1 MLPAFEKVV
10 PPPGRSLAWDT
21 FDLAA
26 FPYRWHFHP
35 EFELT
40 LITAGRGRRFVGD
53 SIEPFEP
60 GDLVLLGPHLPH
72 TWHSMPARGERSG
85 AVVVRFGPD
94 VLGAGFLERAECGRL
109 RRLMAAAGRGLVFSG
124 RAAREV
130 GDRIVGLAA
139 AAPLERLLALPA
151 LLDRL
156 AERAE
161 PRPLSSLE
169 WDAAPPSRDARRI
182 DRACRHIM
190 QHFTEPLSLAAVA
203 AVVKLSPAGFS
214 RFFHRMTGRT
224 FVGWLTEVRIGHACR
239 LLVQTDQPV
248 LEIAIDSGFGNL
260 SNFNR
265 AFRRLR
271 GRTPREWRRTAA
283 HGGPR
288 PKSSASASPSSIVG

>member
-1 MLPAFEKVV
+1 MLPMFEKVV
-10 PPPGRSLAWDT
+10 PPPGRSLAWDI

-53 SIEPFEP
+53 SIETFEP

-72 TWHSMPARGERSG
+72 TWHSVPARGLRSA

-94 VLGAGFLERAECGRL
+94 LLGTGFLDRAECVRL

-124 RAAREV
+124 NAAGEV
-130 GDRIVGLAA
+130 ADRMAGLAA
-139 AAPLERLLALPA
+139 APALERLLALPA
-151 LLDRL
+151 LLDQL
-156 AERAE
+156 AERAKQ
-161 PRPLSSLE
+161 RSLSSLE

-214 RFFHRMTGRT
+214 RFFRRMTGRT
-224 FVGWLTEVRIGHACR
+224 FVSWLTEVRIGHACR
-239 LLVQTDQPV
+239 LLTQTDQPV

-271 GRTPREWRRTAA
+271 GCTPRDWRR
-283 HGGPR
+283 PE
-288 PKSSASASPSSIVG
+288 PKARL

>member
-1 MLPAFEKVV
+1 MLPMFEKVV
-10 PPPGRSLAWDT
+10 PPPGRSLAWDI
-21 FDLAA
+21 FDLPA

-72 TWHSMPARGERSG
+72 TWHSVPVRGLRS
-85 AVVVRFGPD
+85 AAFVVRFGPD
-94 VLGAGFLERAECGRL
+94 LLGAGFLEQAECGRL
-109 RRLMAAAGRGLVFSG
+109 RQLMAAAGRGLVFAGS
-124 RAAREV
+124 AAGEV
-130 GDRIVGLAA
+130 ADRMAGLATA
-139 AAPLERLLALPA
+139 SALERLLALPA

-156 AERAE
+156 AERAKQ
-161 PRPLSSLE
+161 RSLSSLE

-224 FVGWLTEVRIGHACR
+224 FVSWLTEVRIGHACR
-239 LLVQTDQPV
+239 LLTQTDQPV

-271 GRTPREWRRTAA
+271 GCTPRDWRRLERA
-283 HGGPR
+283 PR
-288 PKSSASASPSSIVG
+288 I

>member
-1 MLPAFEKVV
+1 MRCEKHRHR
-10 PPPGRSLAWDT
+10 G
-21 FDLAA
+21 
-26 FPYRWHFHP
+26 
-35 EFELT
+35 
-40 LITAGRGRRFVGD
+40 AGRGRRFVGD

-72 TWHSMPARGERSG
+72 TWHSVPARGARSG

-94 VLGAGFLERAECGRL
+94 LLGEGFLERAECGRL

-124 RAAREV
+124 GAAGEV
-130 GDRIVGLAA
+130 ADRLTGLAT
-139 AAPLERLLALPA
+139 APALERLLALPA

-156 AERAE
+156 AERAKL
-161 PRPLSSLE
+161 RSLSSLE

-190 QHFTEPLSLAAVA
+190 QNFTEPLPLAAVA

-214 RFFHRMTGRT
+214 RFFRRMTGRT
-224 FVGWLTEVRIGHACR
+224 FISWLTEVRIGHACR
-239 LLVQTDQPV
+239 LLTQTDQPV

-265 AFRRLR
+265 VFRRLR
-271 GRTPREWRRTAA
+271 GCTPRE
-283 HGGPR
+283 
-288 PKSSASASPSSIVG
+288 